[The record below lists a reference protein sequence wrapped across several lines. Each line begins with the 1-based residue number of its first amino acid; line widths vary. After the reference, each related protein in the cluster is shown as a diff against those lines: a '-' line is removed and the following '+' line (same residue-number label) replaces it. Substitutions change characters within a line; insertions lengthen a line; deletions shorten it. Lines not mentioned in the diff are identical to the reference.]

1 MKTTIP
7 LTLWGPFESSSR
19 SLRWCRELKTMKLRY
34 ALLLGAILS
43 WMVMLPFID
52 GDFLGVSIPHL
63 MGIITVVFAIAAT
76 TETRNAVYL
85 AIACGSVSLALNAQH
100 SGYLRETSIAL
111 DIGLLAFASYCI
123 LGFVFSGR
131 IVTSETLRAAVCL
144 YLFLGIGFA
153 CAYYLGS
160 LAIPNAV
167 LHDNA
172 PARKMSEMIY
182 LSFATL
188 TTLGYGDI
196 RPNISVLRS
205 LAILEGI
212 SGQLFLTLLVARLV
226 GLHITAQSPAAGSRH

>member
-1 MKTTIP
+1 M
-7 LTLWGPFESSSR
+7 
-19 SLRWCRELKTMKLRY
+19 M
-34 ALLLGAILS
+34 
-43 WMVMLPFID
+43 MLPFID
-52 GDFLGVSIPHL
+52 GEFLGVSIPHL
-63 MGIITVVFAIAAT
+63 VGIITVVFAIAAT
-76 TETRNAVYL
+76 TGTRNAAYI
-85 AIACGSVSLALNAQH
+85 AIACGIISLALNAQH
-100 SGYLRETSIAL
+100 GGHLREASIAL

-123 LGFVFSGR
+123 LNFVFSGPV
-131 IVTSETLRAAVCL
+131 VTSETLRAAVCL

-160 LAIPNAV
+160 LAMPNAV

-172 PARKMSEMIY
+172 PAQKMSEMIY

-196 RPNISVLRS
+196 RPNVAFLRS

-226 GLHITAQSPAAGSRH
+226 GLHIINQPRASSH

>member
-1 MKTTIP
+1 MKTTLP
-7 LTLWGPFESSSR
+7 LTLWESSDSPSR
-19 SLRWCRELKTMKLRY
+19 SFEWCRKLKALKRRY

-52 GDFLGVSIPHL
+52 GEFLGVTIPHL

-76 TETRNAVYL
+76 TGTRNAVYL
-85 AIACGSVSLALNAQH
+85 AVACGIVSLALNAQH
-100 SGYLRETSIAL
+100 GGHFRETSIAL

-131 IVTSETLRAAVCL
+131 VVTSETLRAAVCL

-153 CAYYLGS
+153 CAYYLGA
-160 LAIPNAV
+160 LAMPNAV

-172 PARKMSEMIY
+172 PVQKMSEMIY

-196 RPNISVLRS
+196 RPNVAILRS

-226 GLHITAQSPAAGSRH
+226 GLHIINQPPASNHS